1 MKMLKFTM
9 MVPKFYYDGDRIYY
23 ENLKIYYEAVK
34 LGGFFPWPTKEFA

>member
-9 MVPKFYYDGDRIYY
+9 MGPKFYYDGVRIYY

-34 LGGFFPWPTKEFA
+34 LGGFFPWPTEEFA